1 VEPRRFFHHAV
12 LVPLL
17 WIACAGVPVNA
28 GAQQNARVLCDALV
42 GFNGVARE
50 GRFSPVILSV
60 ENPGARMTA
69 EISLT
74 VTWGALREPLP
85 GRTITREAVLDEGAT
100 RRFSF
105 VVPLPRSV
113 RSVHA
118 SVTSRGAEV
127 GSPDVDTRSLT
138 TPSRLIAGIS
148 SDYSLDSLS
157 ALGGR
162 DDTLR
167 VVYPRVDDLPQ
178 AWAGYDGVDA
188 VIVHDTYF
196 RQLRADQVEALEH
209 WVAGG
214 GVLVFTGG
222 AAALQ
227 LESAGF
233 RGLLPVEVSGL
244 ARREGVSLRAGA
256 GAPRRLPG
264 RIELAEAR
272 AVRGAVLAADGA
284 LPLIVR
290 RSLGRGTVWFL
301 AFDPTAVPLRSWEGT
316 PALWRSILEGGR
328 VSAMGA
334 ASKPAVE
341 DPWISAAL
349 TAAPLSF
356 PRVSFVLLFVG
367 AYLALLFPVLL
378 VRRGD
383 RVKPRTRL
391 LLLFGVCAS
400 AAVVGWFL
408 FNSVLFRA
416 GVQTVDAA
424 RVESRSGDGLAFVT
438 EKIALF
444 ATSAQPVEGRFGDAA
459 LEAGGLWTRQNVRP
473 QEPHLLLRQEGSRV
487 QVHGIDMDRLG
498 ARLLAVQDVVPFSV
512 TARVRSDGSSLQVFA
527 RNGTGR
533 TLQGCFMLAS
543 GRVFPL
549 GDIAAGASVQKS
561 YAASDGLKPSGDSG
575 VLSGMDNRQAA
586 LFKAQEGEEP
596 PAGPAR
602 LIGWIDGPVL
612 PVSFPG
618 SYPLG
623 GVPGPALMSVE
634 AE

>member
-1 VEPRRFFHHAV
+1 M
-12 LVPLL
+12 
-17 WIACAGVPVNA
+17 ACASAPLA
-28 GAQQNARVLCDALV
+28 AQQNARVLCDALV

-50 GRFSPVILSV
+50 GRFSPIILSV

-74 VTWGALREPLP
+74 ITGGALREPLP
-85 GRTITREAVLDEGAT
+85 GRTITREAVLDEGST
-100 RRFSF
+100 RRFPF

-118 SVTSRGAEV
+118 SVTSQGVEV
-127 GSPDVDTRSLT
+127 GSLDVDTHSLT

-148 SDYSLDSLS
+148 GDYSLDGLS
-157 ALGGR
+157 VLGGGESS
-162 DDTLR
+162 LR
-167 VVYPRVDDLPQ
+167 IVYPRVDDLPQ
-178 AWAGYDGVDA
+178 VWAGYDGVDA

-196 RQLRADQVEALEH
+196 RQLRSDQVDALER
-209 WVAGG
+209 WVASG

-244 ARREGVSLRAGA
+244 TRREGLSVRAGA

-264 RIELAEAR
+264 GVELADAR
-272 AVRGAVLAADGA
+272 VTRGTVLAADGI

-290 RSLGRGTVWFL
+290 RSLGRGAVWFL
-301 AFDPTAVPLRSWEGT
+301 AFDPTVPPLLSWDGML
-316 PALWRSILEGGR
+316 ALWRSILEGSR

-341 DPWISAAL
+341 DPWVSAAF
-349 TAAPLSF
+349 AADPLSF
-356 PRVSFVLLFVG
+356 PRVSSVLVFVC
-367 AYLALLFPVLL
+367 AYLALLAPVLL

-383 RVKPRTRL
+383 RMKARLRL
-391 LLLFGVCAS
+391 LLLAGVCAS
-400 AAVVGWFL
+400 AAVAGWII
-408 FNSVLFRA
+408 FNSLLFRA

-424 RVESRSGDGLAFVT
+424 RVESRSGDGMAFVT

-444 ATSAQPVEGRFGDAA
+444 ATSAQPVEARLASGGAA
-459 LEAGGLWTRQNVRP
+459 LEAGGLWTRENPRP
-473 QEPHLLLRQEGSRV
+473 LEPHLLLRQKGPRV
-487 QVHGIDMDRLG
+487 QVNGIDMDRLG
-498 ARLLAVQDVVPFSV
+498 ARLLAIQDVVPFPV
-512 TARVRSDGSSLQVFA
+512 TARARSDGTSLQVFA
-527 RNGTGR
+527 RNGTSR
-533 TLQGCFMLAS
+533 TLRRCFMLVS

-549 GDIAAGASVQKS
+549 GDIAAGASVQRS
-561 YAASDGLKPSGDSG
+561 FAASDGIRPSEDGGTLPGADS
-575 VLSGMDNRQAA
+575 RQAA
-586 LFKAQEGEEP
+586 LFKAQETDE
-596 PAGPAR
+596 PAGPPR
-602 LIGWIDGPVL
+602 LIAWMDSPVL

-623 GVPGPALMSVE
+623 GVPGPALVSVE